1 MGCQFAA
8 SALVG
13 QKLGEKNPAQA
24 KRFALL
30 CVVFA
35 VSIICISSV
44 FVIIL
49 KDDLGFIFNKDPA
62 TVDMISSLM
71 PHLAIFTLLD
81 AIHGVQQGTVRALGR
96 QKIVTYVTILSYY
109 GFGIP
114 FAIYL
119 GFYQEMELQG
129 FWISFIITMGVTD
142 LINIYIV
149 VTAPWKAEHNL
160 DPVSEEA
167 R

>member
-1 MGCQFAA
+1 M
-8 SALVG
+8 
-13 QKLGEKNPAQA
+13 
-24 KRFALL
+24 
-30 CVVFA
+30 
-35 VSIICISSV
+35 
-44 FVIIL
+44 
-49 KDDLGFIFNKDPA
+49 
-62 TVDMISSLM
+62 
-71 PHLAIFTLLD
+71 
-81 AIHGVQQGTVRALGR
+81 RALGR